1 MGARVVELESQLITA
16 ADVNNL
22 LQSTLQPITERLSRL
37 EEAPMVSVA
46 HAAKGAQGSTGESF
60 SAVCAQLLEMRGKLA
75 AVEQSVAEVKEG
87 QKVTEAVLI
96 SLTNQLSRTNTE
108 QNGHMEVRPAPA
120 RGSGAGGLTR
130 EEETYIGTAV
140 HCGLEQ
146 TRSPFGVFYLGRT
159 VA

>member
-75 AVEQSVAEVKEG
+75 AVEQSVAVQWMLLLPEG
-87 QKVTEAVLI
+87 SAHDDEAYATESV
-96 SLTNQLSRTNTE
+96 
-108 QNGHMEVRPAPA
+108 H
-120 RGSGAGGLTR
+120 SGT
-130 EEETYIGTAV
+130 
-140 HCGLEQ
+140 
-146 TRSPFGVFYLGRT
+146 
-159 VA
+159 